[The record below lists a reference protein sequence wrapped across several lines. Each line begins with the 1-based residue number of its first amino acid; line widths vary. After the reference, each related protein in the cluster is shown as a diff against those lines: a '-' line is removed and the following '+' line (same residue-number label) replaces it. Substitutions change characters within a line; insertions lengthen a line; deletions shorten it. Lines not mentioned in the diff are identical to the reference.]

1 MAGTI
6 LVSEGHS
13 LPTDSFTYHFIVE
26 KTRPHFLA
34 EEQHILKKIYHGED
48 DAALMFISVRDV
60 DKNDFNIFY
69 RATKEGYQKALIDYP
84 ETTKTVAWAEL
95 LDILQA
101 DPRYEPSFVSAA

>member
-26 KTRPHFLA
+26 KTRPHFSP
-34 EEQHILKKIYHGED
+34 EEQHALKEIYHGED
-48 DAALMFISVRDV
+48 EAALMFISVIDV
-60 DKNDFNIFY
+60 DKSAFNVFC

-101 DPRYEPSFVSAA
+101 DPRYEKS